1 VNESS
6 YLDLLRKVILNGYS
20 ESEVILLE
28 IEPEKQNTTIDFY
41 HCRRDL
47 GIPFVCVTDIIN
59 EGKRLFYRNEV
70 GQKIHIKRIYN
81 RVIFDEMDMRKDL
94 QLQFSFE

>member
-28 IEPEKQNTTIDFY
+28 IEPEKQNTKIDFY
-41 HCRRDL
+41 YCRRDL
-47 GIPFVCVTDIIN
+47 GIPSVCVTDIFK
-59 EGKRLFYRNEV
+59 EESAYSKG
-70 GQKIHIKRIYN
+70 
-81 RVIFDEMDMRKDL
+81 MRSVKK
-94 QLQFSFE
+94 FTSSEFITVSFLMRWHAQRPSTSV